1 MITTLIAF
9 LVAIFI
15 LVVVHEY
22 GHYKMAILC
31 GVKVERFSV
40 GFGPV
45 LFRWR
50 PKNSETEYVLSALPL
65 GGYVKM
71 ADERE
76 GTVAEIDLPRA
87 FNRQSLKKKAAI
99 VAAGPISNLILA
111 VVLYS
116 IVGWMGQTE
125 LQPIIAT
132 PAPNS
137 VVEKAGFLTKD
148 KIVGVLSQ
156 DQSEST
162 SFELA
167 EKNYKPIFSFSD
179 FAWEVTQHGLNKE
192 DIYLVVERASAA
204 KPLVLKLPLSQL
216 PTQEVGKSYLIELG
230 FIGPYSTPIIL
241 DLKKGET
248 AEMAGLLKGDK
259 VTKVGD
265 LIINDTA
272 TLIAW
277 VKSQNTPEAEKLVKI
292 WTIERN
298 GSLQELAVPVKVV
311 TEDGQSV
318 GKVGAAFQMNAPTI
332 LVQKSFTDGIY
343 SAFVRTY
350 EMSVIMLKTLGKMI
364 IGQASL
370 NNISGP
376 ITIAEYAGKT
386 ANFGLVSYIAFLG
399 VVSISLGVLN
409 LLPLPVLDGG
419 HLMYY
424 LWEGVTK
431 RPISEQ
437 VNLWLQ
443 KFGLVIVFMM
453 MIIGFFN
460 DIKRHL

>member
-1 MITTLIAF
+1 MITTILAF

-22 GHYKMAILC
+22 GHYKMALLC

-45 LFRWR
+45 LFRWK

-76 GTVAEIDLPRA
+76 GEVSEADLPRA

-99 VAAGPISNLILA
+99 VAAGPICNLILA
-111 VVLYS
+111 VILYS
-116 IVGWMGQTE
+116 IVGWIGQTE
-125 LQPIIAT
+125 LQAIIAT

-137 VVEKAGFLTKD
+137 VVEQAGFTTKD
-148 KIVGVLSQ
+148 KIVGVVSQ
-156 DQSEST
+156 DQLDSHSFNLSEKS
-162 SFELA
+162 
-167 EKNYKPIFSFSD
+167 YKPIFSFAD

-192 DIYLVVERASAA
+192 DINLVVERSSSS
-204 KPLVLKLPLSQL
+204 KLLVLKLPLSQL
-216 PTQEVGKSYLIELG
+216 PTKEVGKSYVIELG
-230 FIGPYSTPIIL
+230 FIGPYSEPVIVELT
-241 DLKKGET
+241 KGES
-248 AEMAGLLKGDK
+248 AETAGLLKGDK
-259 VTKVGD
+259 VVKVGD
-265 LIINDTA
+265 LVIKDTA

-277 VKSQNTPEAEKLVKI
+277 VKSQNTPEAEKLIKI
-292 WTIERN
+292 WTVERN
-298 GSLQELAVPVKVV
+298 GSAQEFAVPVKV
-311 TEDGQSV
+311 TTHNGQIV
-318 GKVGAAFQMNAPTI
+318 GKIGAGFEMNAATI
-332 LVQKSFTDGIY
+332 MVQKSFTDGIY

-370 NNISGP
+370 ENISGP

-386 ANFGLVSYIAFLG
+386 ASFGLASYIAFLG
-399 VVSISLGVLN
+399 VVSVSLGVLN

-431 RPISEQ
+431 KPISEQ

-453 MIIGFFN
+453 MIIGFF
-460 DIKRHL
+460 